1 MSWKSETIGSEVISH
16 SSAGDESKIGSK
28 IWFYI
33 WQILFKQ
40 NPTDMSI
47 KKHMR
52 ESILSNPSV
61 KLCNTE
67 IIIYPDNLLLKSGG
81 TTE

>member
-1 MSWKSETIGSEVISH
+1 MADTCTIETKSI
-16 SSAGDESKIGSK
+16 
-28 IWFYI
+28 
-33 WQILFKQ
+33 
-40 NPTDMSI
+40 PTDMSI